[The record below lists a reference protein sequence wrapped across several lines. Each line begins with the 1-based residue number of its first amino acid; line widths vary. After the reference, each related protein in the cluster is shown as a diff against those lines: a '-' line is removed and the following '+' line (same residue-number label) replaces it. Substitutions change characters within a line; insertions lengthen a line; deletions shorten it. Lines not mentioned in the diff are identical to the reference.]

1 MSSGCADPVTGIA
14 PLAPGDRAEWEALAR
29 GYKAFYRTELPDSAY
44 EETWRALIADERVH
58 GLAARIDGRMVGIAH
73 YLLHAQTWGPD
84 ACYLQDLFTAP
95 EARGQGVAT
104 ALIDAVAEA
113 ARARGAAK
121 YYWLTKQDNATA
133 RALYDRIAAWK
144 GFLRYD
150 YPL

>member
-1 MSSGCADPVTGIA
+1 MIEISPLQPAD
-14 PLAPGDRAEWEALAR
+14 RREWEALAR
-29 GYKAFYRTELPDSAY
+29 GYKAFYETDLPDARY
-44 EETWRALIADERVH
+44 EETWRALIAGDRVH
-58 GLAARIDGRMVGIAH
+58 GLAARIGGRMVGIAH

-104 ALIDAVAEA
+104 ALIDAVAED
-113 ARARGAAK
+113 ARARGASK
-121 YYWLTKQDNATA
+121 YYWLTKEGNLRA
-133 RALYDRIAAWK
+133 RALYERIARFK